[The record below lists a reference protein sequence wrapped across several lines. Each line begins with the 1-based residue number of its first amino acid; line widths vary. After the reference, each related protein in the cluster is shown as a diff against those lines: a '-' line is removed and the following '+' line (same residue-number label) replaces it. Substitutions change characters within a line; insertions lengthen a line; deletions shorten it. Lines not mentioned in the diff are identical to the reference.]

1 MSETVTVT
9 ETQSAPATKAD
20 DVDDFEKELDWLIE
34 EDEKKDDNKETSEEE
49 VSEDKI
55 DKELEEN
62 EKEDQK
68 EPEKPEG
75 KPEEEHA
82 ETSSGDKD
90 EGDDYAI
97 TDEQRAAALAL
108 QQMRDSLEFGED
120 DTLMDGDPP
129 EYNVKER
136 LKELNEELAK
146 EPLVEEES
154 RERKVMFKENLVELE
169 VPPPDYSDDEPDG
182 TAKTDSTENVTE
194 EVKDKLTLS
203 ESEPSSADNN
213 EEANTADEGG
223 KGVENGDGERV
234 LVERDGK
241 FELVPVSELQGEEEM
256 MQQSAAPVAAS
267 TEDNE
272 TTEDNDNTDETD
284 NDSSS
289 TKRSQGTGVE
299 TNELLPRPPD
309 KPRPSTAAG
318 VSRRP
323 AKVSTPQRAQSAS
336 YAREEYA
343 RKSSPY
349 GLSDTQKKLMKERQK
364 AIAERK
370 RLEEERM
377 KEEEQRRRED
387 AEGAFQ
393 AWLAQKRDQHRR
405 EREDLR
411 RKKQLEQADQH
422 GVSRDGKLSVPPGGL
437 EETDEDDED
446 PQEAYQEWLKTK
458 REQRKKERE
467 IEEQR
472 KREQEQGFYLRARED
487 CDKAYKQWLR
497 RKNKEIQQE
506 QMATKKKK
514 KRLKSS
520 ERKSRKSQELSQA
533 IRQAQAFRYVDYYG
547 YRF

>member
-9 ETQSAPATKAD
+9 ETQPAPATKAD

-34 EDEKKDDNKETSEEE
+34 EDEKKTDNKESSEEE

-68 EPEKPEG
+68 EPEKPEE
-75 KPEEEHA
+75 KPEEEHKT
-82 ETSSGDKD
+82 ETSSGEKT
-90 EGDDYAI
+90 EGDDV
-97 TDEQRAAALAL
+97 TDEQRAADLAL
-108 QQMRDSLEFGED
+108 QQMRDSLEFNED

-154 RERKVMFKENLVELE
+154 RERKVLFKENLVDLE

-182 TAKTDSTENVTE
+182 TAKTDSTENVAE
-194 EVKDKLTLS
+194 DVKDKLTLS
-203 ESEPSSADNN
+203 ESEPSSSNDS
-213 EEANTADEGG
+213 EKANTTDESG
-223 KGVENGDGERV
+223 KGEENGEGERV
-234 LVERDGK
+234 LVEREGK
-241 FELVPVSELQGEEEM
+241 FELVHVSELQGEEER
-256 MQQSAAPVAAS
+256 MQQLAAPFPA
-267 TEDNE
+267 NE
-272 TTEDNDNTDETD
+272 NNDTTEDNDDTDQTD

-323 AKVSTPQRAQSAS
+323 AKVTTPQRAQSAS
-336 YAREEYA
+336 YTREEYVK
-343 RKSSPY
+343 RSSPY
-349 GLSDTQKKLMKERQK
+349 GLSDTQKQLMKERQK

-377 KEEEQRRRED
+377 KEEEQRRREE

-393 AWLAQKRDQHRR
+393 AWLAQKREQHRR

-437 EETDEDDED
+437 EESDEDDED
-446 PQEAYQEWLKTK
+446 PQEAYQEWLKAK
-458 REQRKKERE
+458 RDQRKKERE

-472 KREQEQGFYLRARED
+472 KREQEEGFYLRARED

-506 QMATKKKK
+506 KVATKKKK

>member
-9 ETQSAPATKAD
+9 ETQPANAD
-20 DVDDFEKELDWLIE
+20 DFDDFEKALDSLIE
-34 EDEKKDDNKETSEEE
+34 EDDKKVDNKETSEE
-49 VSEDKI
+49 VTEDKI

-62 EKEDQK
+62 EKEGQK
-68 EPEKPEG
+68 EPEKSEE
-75 KPEEEHA
+75 KPEEARA
-82 ETSSGDKD
+82 ETPSGEKSD
-90 EGDDYAI
+90 EDDYAI
-97 TDEQRAAALAL
+97 TDEQRAAELAL
-108 QQMRDSLEFGED
+108 QQMKESLEYNDD

-154 RERKVMFKENLVELE
+154 RERKVLFKENLVDLE
-169 VPPPDYSDDEPDG
+169 VPPPEYSDEEADG
-182 TAKTDSTENVTE
+182 AAKTDTTENVAE
-194 EVKDKLTLS
+194 DVKDKLTLS
-203 ESEPSSADNN
+203 ESESNSTENN
-213 EEANTADEGG
+213 AEATTADDSG
-223 KGVENGDGERV
+223 KGEENGDGERV
-234 LVERDGK
+234 LVEREGK
-241 FELVPVSELQGEEEM
+241 FELVHVSELQGEEEKI
-256 MQQSAAPVAAS
+256 QQSFAPV
-267 TEDNE
+267 
-272 TTEDNDNTDETD
+272 TTAENNDTTQDNDNTDEAD

-289 TKRSQGTGVE
+289 TQRSQE

-309 KPRPSTAAG
+309 KPRPATAAG

-336 YAREEYA
+336 YTREEYVK
-343 RKSSPY
+343 RSSPY

-377 KEEEQRRRED
+377 KEEEQRRREE

-393 AWLAQKRDQHRR
+393 AWLSQKREQHRR
-405 EREDLR
+405 EKEELR
-411 RKKQLEQADQH
+411 RKKQLEQADQ
-422 GVSRDGKLSVPPGGL
+422 
-437 EETDEDDED
+437 DDDD
-446 PQEAYQEWLKTK
+446 PQEAYQEWLKAK
-458 REQRKKERE
+458 RDQRKKERE

-472 KREQEQGFYLRARED
+472 KREQEEGFYLRARED

-497 RKNKEIQQE
+497 RKNKEIQE
-506 QMATKKKK
+506 EKMATKKKK

>member
-9 ETQSAPATKAD
+9 ETQSSPATKAD

-34 EDEKKDDNKETSEEE
+34 EDEKKTDNKETSEEE

-68 EPEKPEG
+68 EPEKPEE
-75 KPEEEHA
+75 KPEEEHKT
-82 ETSSGDKD
+82 ETSSGEKT
-90 EGDDYAI
+90 EGDDV
-97 TDEQRAAALAL
+97 TDEQRAADLAL
-108 QQMRDSLEFGED
+108 QQMRDSLEFNED

-154 RERKVMFKENLVELE
+154 RERKVLFKENLVDLE

-182 TAKTDSTENVTE
+182 TAKTDSTETVTE
-194 EVKDKLTLS
+194 DVKDKLTLS
-203 ESEPSSADNN
+203 ESEPSSSDDS
-213 EEANTADEGG
+213 EKANTTDESGAG
-223 KGVENGDGERV
+223 EENGDGER
-234 LVERDGK
+234 
-241 FELVPVSELQGEEEM
+241 GEEER
-256 MQQSAAPVAAS
+256 MQQLAAPFPAPENS
-267 TEDNE
+267 E
-272 TTEDNDNTDETD
+272 TTEDNDDTDQTD

-323 AKVSTPQRAQSAS
+323 AKVTTPQRAQSAS
-336 YAREEYA
+336 YTREEYVK
-343 RKSSPY
+343 RSSPY
-349 GLSDTQKKLMKERQK
+349 GLSDTQKQLMKERQK

-377 KEEEQRRRED
+377 KEEEQRRREE

-393 AWLAQKRDQHRR
+393 AWLAQKREQHRR

-411 RKKQLEQADQH
+411 RKKQLEQADQ
-422 GVSRDGKLSVPPGGL
+422 
-437 EETDEDDED
+437 DDED
-446 PQEAYQEWLKTK
+446 PQEAYQEWLKAK
-458 REQRKKERE
+458 RDQRKKERE

-472 KREQEQGFYLRARED
+472 KREQEEGFYLRARED

-506 QMATKKKK
+506 KVATKKKK

>member
-9 ETQSAPATKAD
+9 ETQPANAD
-20 DVDDFEKELDWLIE
+20 DFDDFEKALDSLIE
-34 EDEKKDDNKETSEEE
+34 EDDKKVDNKETSEE
-49 VSEDKI
+49 VTEDKI

-62 EKEDQK
+62 EKEGQK
-68 EPEKPEG
+68 EPEKSEE
-75 KPEEEHA
+75 KPEEARA
-82 ETSSGDKD
+82 ETPSGEKSD
-90 EGDDYAI
+90 EDDYAI
-97 TDEQRAAALAL
+97 TDEQRAAELAL
-108 QQMRDSLEFGED
+108 QQMKESLEYNDD

-154 RERKVMFKENLVELE
+154 RERKVLFKENLVDLE
-169 VPPPDYSDDEPDG
+169 VPPPEYSDEEADG
-182 TAKTDSTENVTE
+182 AAKTDTTENVAE
-194 EVKDKLTLS
+194 DVKDKLTLS
-203 ESEPSSADNN
+203 ESESNSTENN
-213 EEANTADEGG
+213 AEATTADDSG
-223 KGVENGDGERV
+223 KGEENGDGERV
-234 LVERDGK
+234 LVEREGK
-241 FELVPVSELQGEEEM
+241 FELVHVSELQGEEEKI
-256 MQQSAAPVAAS
+256 QQSFAPV
-267 TEDNE
+267 
-272 TTEDNDNTDETD
+272 TTAENNDTTQDNDNTDEAD

-289 TKRSQGTGVE
+289 TQRSQE

-309 KPRPSTAAG
+309 KPRPATAAG

-336 YAREEYA
+336 YTREEYVK
-343 RKSSPY
+343 RSSPY

-377 KEEEQRRRED
+377 KEEEQRRREE

-393 AWLAQKRDQHRR
+393 AWLSQKREQHRR
-405 EREDLR
+405 EKEELR

-422 GVSRDGKLSVPPGGL
+422 GVSRDGKQSVPPGGS
-437 EETDEDDED
+437 EGTDEDDDD
-446 PQEAYQEWLKTK
+446 PQEAYQEWLKAK
-458 REQRKKERE
+458 RDQRKKERE

-472 KREQEQGFYLRARED
+472 KREQEEGFYLRARED

-497 RKNKEIQQE
+497 RKNKEIQE
-506 QMATKKKK
+506 EKMATKKKK